1 MKWLNTYVNG
11 KCSSMT
17 SINVQVLGRL
27 VHVEC
32 VQDFRLAEKCHYLPV
47 DKKYNYVDRGQ
58 RKQIGELTFI
68 DLQYQQSLQAA
79 KQKIVDSCAGKTMET
94 WRSLVSQHCS

>member
-47 DKKYNYVDRGQ
+47 DKS
-58 RKQIGELTFI
+58 T
-68 DLQYQQSLQAA
+68 S
-79 KQKIVDSCAGKTMET
+79 M
-94 WRSLVSQHCS
+94 

>member
-1 MKWLNTYVNG
+1 MKGEWSNHD
-11 KCSSMT
+11 KS
-17 SINVQVLGRL
+17 NVQIVGKSGTY
-27 VHVEC
+27 VEC

-47 DKKYNYVDRGQ
+47 DKKYKYVDRGQ